1 MDLNYDY
8 DNIYDLEYEMY
19 SEYPNKV
26 FQSGKHLKYYDEE
39 LYISILK
46 EVIEIANDLRKI
58 NIYDI
63 EAYRDEIDAII
74 QNNFEVVYFDD
85 GSTKEFCNFSVS
97 TYEDLLNLQTSLNKI
112 LDHHYSLETI
122 KQEIKKTLTQ

>member
-8 DNIYDLEYEMY
+8 DDTYDLEYEMY

-26 FQSGKHLKYYDEE
+26 FQCGKHLKYYDEE

-46 EVIEIANDLRKI
+46 EVIEIVNDLRKI

-63 EAYRDEIDAII
+63 KAYRDEIDAII

-97 TYEDLLNLQTSLNKI
+97 TYEDLLNLQTSLNKL
-112 LDHHYSLETI
+112 LDHHINLTN
-122 KQEIKKTLTQ
+122 IKKEIQNILTQ